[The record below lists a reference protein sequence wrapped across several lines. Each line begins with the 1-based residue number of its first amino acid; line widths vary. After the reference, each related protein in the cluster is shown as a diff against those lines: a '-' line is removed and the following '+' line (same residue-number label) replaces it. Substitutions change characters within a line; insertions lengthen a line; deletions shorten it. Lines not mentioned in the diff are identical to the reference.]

1 LPEYE
6 FHGTRCAHPG
16 VSHYCAQVAQVLQT
30 TSTVRTTR
38 YFTNLPSTAV
48 FFSFLNKSLFSGA
61 SSHSHFLFLTSHIFT
76 FHIHI
81 HMPHATAKHDTRYRY
96 HIVVPSVCLN
106 KCNRNRYMYIHSCVY
121 TFSTTNHV
129 QLSCALNTHAPPR
142 INFYAQK
149 IDRRWPTLCQN
160 YDEIPTEGAILHTL
174 RRNSNTTVHVGKQVP
189 YLRQPIPWG
198 FLN

>member
-1 LPEYE
+1 MHHHILT
-6 FHGTRCAHPG
+6 F
-16 VSHYCAQVAQVLQT
+16 SH
-30 TSTVRTTR
+30 
-38 YFTNLPSTAV
+38 
-48 FFSFLNKSLFSGA
+48 
-61 SSHSHFLFLTSHIFT
+61 LTSHIFT
-76 FHIHI
+76 FTCHS
-81 HMPHATAKHDTRYRY
+81 MPPPNMYTRYQ
-96 HIVVPSVCLN
+96 IVVPSVCLN

>member
-1 LPEYE
+1 MPEYE

-48 FFSFLNKSLFSGA
+48 FFSFLNHCSGA
-61 SSHSHFLFLTSHIFT
+61 SSHSHFLTSHISH

-81 HMPHATAKHDTRYRY
+81 HMPHATAKHDTRY

-106 KCNRNRYMYIHSCVY
+106 KCNRNRYMYIHYSCVY
-121 TFSTTNHV
+121 TPSLRTTFNCLAPSTLMHHHASISTRKKLIDDGQHFVKITTKFQPKV
-129 QLSCALNTHAPPR
+129 QSCTHFVVIQTR
-142 INFYAQK
+142 QY
-149 IDRRWPTLCQN
+149 
-160 YDEIPTEGAILHTL
+160 TL
-174 RRNSNTTVHVGKQVP
+174 RSKCRIFVNQYRGV
-189 YLRQPIPWG
+189 
-198 FLN
+198 F